1 MNFGVFGDG
10 FMGAGNGDTG
20 IPGAGGGATFRLTI
34 WETYKEYGTPFF
46 IPNSFFVEGNYT
58 YFGDNDY
65 YGQSIN
71 AGHISAGFLYRIRL
85 GAAQRFIFGLGT
97 SIGAMVSGFNWNTR
111 YDAEGNLL
119 PVVII
124 GVYMDLPYAEM
135 SFRFTPAWS
144 LALGLSVSGDIY
156 AFATDNP
163 GIAGLRGRLGLTY
176 RRQR

>member
-1 MNFGVFGDG
+1 MEI
-10 FMGAGNGDTG
+10 A
-20 IPGAGGGATFRLTI
+20 GAGGGATFRFTI

-46 IPNSFFVEGNYT
+46 IPNVFFVEGNYT

-65 YGQSIN
+65 YGQSVN
-71 AGHISAGFLYRIRL
+71 TGHVGAGFLYRIRL
-85 GAAQRFIFGLGT
+85 GEAQRFIFSAGMSAGP
-97 SIGAMVSGFNWNTR
+97 MVSGFTWNTK
-111 YDAEGNLL
+111 YDDEDNLL
-119 PVVII
+119 PAAII

-144 LALGLSVSGDIY
+144 LALGLGVSADIF

-176 RRQR
+176 RRPR